1 MSPVDAALLLVAKAP
16 VPGLAKTRLAASI
29 GPGPAADLAAAAL
42 LDTLTA
48 VRDADVA
55 TRIVALTG
63 DLGSAR
69 RVEEL
74 EELLAGCV
82 VIAQR
87 GDALG
92 ERLAAAHRDA
102 GDLAPGPVLQIG
114 MDTPQVTAS
123 LLTAATTELAR
134 DGVDA
139 VYGPATDGGWWAL
152 GLAEPRRASF
162 LAELV
167 MSRADTGALT
177 LEGLQAITSTVSEL
191 VTLTDVD
198 TIDDVSTVASELG
211 ADSQFLRAVVTGRTT
226 SWSGAGC

>member
-29 GPGPAADLAAAAL
+29 GPDAAADLAAAAL

-55 TRIVALTG
+55 ARIVALTG

-69 RVEEL
+69 RAEEL
-74 EELLAGCV
+74 EVLLAGCV

-114 MDTPQVTAS
+114 MDTPQVTPS
-123 LLTAATTELAR
+123 LLTAAARELAR

-152 GLAEPRRASF
+152 GLAEPHRASF
-162 LAELV
+162 LAEVV
-167 MSRADTGALT
+167 MSRADTGERT
-177 LEGLQAITSTVSEL
+177 LAGLQTIAPTVSEL
-191 VTLTDVD
+191 VALTDVD
-198 TIDDVSTVASELG
+198 TIDDVATVASVLG
-211 ADSQFLRAVVTGRTT
+211 PESQFLRAAAAGRAT
-226 SWSGAGC
+226 SW

>member
-1 MSPVDAALLLVAKAP
+1 VNPVDVALLVVAKAP

-29 GPGPAADLAAAAL
+29 GHEAAADLAAAAL
-42 LDTLTA
+42 LDTLAA

-55 TRIVALTG
+55 ARIVALTG

-69 RVEEL
+69 RAEEL

-82 VIAQR
+82 VIAQH

-102 GDLAPGPVLQIG
+102 ADLAPGPVLQIG
-114 MDTPQVTAS
+114 MDTPQVTGS
-123 LLTAATTELAR
+123 LLTAAAGELAR
-134 DGVDA
+134 AGVDA

-152 GLAEPRRASF
+152 GLAEPYRATF
-162 LAELV
+162 LAGVV
-167 MSRADTGALT
+167 MSRADTGART
-177 LEGLQAITSTVSEL
+177 LAGLRTIGPRVSEL

-198 TIDDVSTVASELG
+198 TIDDVATVASELRP
-211 ADSQFLRAVVTGRTT
+211 DSHFLRAAQARRTT
-226 SWSGAGC
+226 SW

>member
-1 MSPVDAALLLVAKAP
+1 MSPIDAALLLVAKAP

-29 GPGPAADLAAAAL
+29 GPVAAADLAAAAL

-48 VRDADVA
+48 MREADVA
-55 TRIVALTG
+55 ARIVALTG
-63 DLGSAR
+63 DLGRAR
-69 RVEEL
+69 RAEEI
-74 EELLAGCV
+74 EDLLAGCV

-92 ERLAAAHRDA
+92 ERLAAAYREAADI
-102 GDLAPGPVLQIG
+102 APGPVLQIG
-114 MDTPQVTAS
+114 MDTPQVTAA
-123 LLTAATTELAR
+123 LLTAAAGELVR

-152 GLAEPRRASF
+152 GLAEPHRASF
-162 LAELV
+162 LAGVV
-167 MSRADTGALT
+167 MSRADTGART
-177 LEGLQAITSTVSEL
+177 LAGLRTIGPSVSEL

-211 ADSQFLRAVVTGRTT
+211 PDSQFLRAAVAGRTT
-226 SWSGAGC
+226 SW

>member
-1 MSPVDAALLLVAKAP
+1 MSPVDAALLVVAKAP

-42 LDTLTA
+42 LDTLNA

-55 TRIVALTG
+55 ARIVALTG

-69 RVEEL
+69 RAEEL
-74 EELLAGCV
+74 VDLLAGCV
-82 VIAQR
+82 VIAQH

-92 ERLAAAHRDA
+92 QRLAAAHRDA
-102 GDLAPGPVLQIG
+102 ANLAPGPVLQIG

-123 LLTAATTELAR
+123 LLTAAAAELAR

-152 GLAEPRRASF
+152 GLADPHRASF
-162 LAELV
+162 LAGVV
-167 MSRADTGALT
+167 MSRADTGART
-177 LEGLQAITSTVSEL
+177 LAGLQTIGPSVSEL

-198 TIDDVSTVASELG
+198 TVDDVFTVASELG
-211 ADSQFLRAVVTGRTT
+211 RDSQFLRAAEAGRTT
-226 SWSGAGC
+226 SW